1 MAESYRGLTIRIG
14 GDTSKLSQALRAAN
28 SSISGT
34 QTELRKLSQALK
46 LDPGNIEAYNLQM
59 GYMANQATNTA
70 MKLSQMQSALE
81 EVGKRNKVNGVAI
94 TDDDG
99 NVRTVQELARAT
111 EEFSGD
117 VENASLRAA
126 QARSEFNQLVA
137 TLGTMHN
144 EVTELSSRF
153 ASIESEKFAKA
164 FDLSAGKKSIQE
176 IRDEL
181 QKAFE
186 GISTSDLEKRIEEIK
201 SLAATFDFD
210 SVFNLK
216 DGTVSVDAIN
226 DAISKIPEQL
236 RPGQKSV
243 DEFIAKLKEMN
254 SEYGESR
261 AELAK
266 IEEARKK
273 ALDANDDKFAENL
286 GTRFARLGQQYR
298 EAMEGIEDETEKA
311 KVTDKFT
318 EKFQSAFMK
327 LESSSSTSADRI
339 GKKYDA
345 QMDKALKKSEEVLES
360 IRSRYNDARSELTDI
375 SGTVFNFDSKNTDP
389 KQLQAA
395 LDEMRQS
402 LEGMASELGISD
414 NEIKVFIDNVS
425 NLQSKF
431 RDADTELKKWNLV
444 QEFQDLVSETVKG
457 EASISQLSRAIAD
470 MKQPSDLMRGM
481 YELVETSKV
490 LEESYR
496 SLMGVGKELSS
507 AIKLNPSDS
516 TAAEQAM
523 KAYAAAELVA
533 VENANA
539 LQQKLAGFDA
549 SKIDQATDHTKSAT
563 KQLLDASKSAEEANT
578 AYAKA
583 QGNVERL
590 NNLIG
595 ILDGKADEVLKS
607 VGEEAFENLK
617 NAADITS
624 LEEARQELARYE
636 AEVAKLGQT
645 RRDAL
650 ADLDLAKQRK
660 EYDDATAGAAKW
672 TAAILEARKAQVE
685 LSKESAIASAF
696 GDTTEIDKL
705 GEGLETATQ
714 RAKSLN
720 TLLEH
725 DPKNIELRTAKIQA
739 FADVESIAEK
749 RTEAINQKLENINT
763 KAIDEMRSKYTTA
776 ANAMAQTEKAAGDLA
791 KNVEAARQKLNA
803 LTSGKLFDGV
813 RDDIRDTSK
822 EIGFTL
828 PSNIQAARDELV
840 RLEAAFKAAL
850 GDVDDA
856 AVFSFFEELRGELI
870 STSNTA
876 ASIDIAPKI
885 DEAAFQ
891 QVLGRV
897 TQTARRAAQEIA
909 ESANTIDS
917 AYRDMRKTVQG
928 TEEDFESLRNEAIEF
943 SQVHAVSADTIL
955 EIESLGGQLGLAAS
969 ALQEYGETIS
979 NMDIATD
986 MDAEEL
992 ALKMGQL
999 QNVMDDFDDTQFRNA
1014 ADSVVRL
1021 GNNMAAQES
1030 SIINVAQ
1037 RLSSVW
1043 NTAKMST
1050 PDLLA
1055 FSAAIASTGQRS
1067 ESAATA
1073 ISNTITG
1080 ISSAVANGGDDLK
1093 GFASIAGM
1101 SAEAFAEAWQTRPT
1115 ETLKAFIEG
1124 LEGLSDSNTAAI
1136 AALEN
1141 IGISS
1146 VRQETALLGLASTI
1160 DTIDDAITMSADA
1173 WDGIADEWGQ
1183 AGDAAREAQN
1193 KSEGFS
1199 GALSILQNNTR
1210 NLAAT
1215 LGDGFVPIMQVLSQA
1230 LSVITDVL
1238 NALPGPIKTAI
1249 VAGGGFVTLFGLLYP
1264 VVEQFIT
1271 KWGVLMSQLGLSSGI
1286 FSTASAGVNTL
1297 TASMGA
1303 ATTGATTLGAAM
1315 KASFVGI
1322 AIVGIVAAIGA
1333 VADAYKDAQE
1343 KQQNFTDATEGLR
1356 TATEGLTEAYDSYID
1371 GTERAGQASLNLKER
1386 IESVTEAQAE
1396 LARSMR
1402 EDWEEIGTQ
1411 NAALDSYVSQI
1422 EGLAGSGS
1430 LVAEDLAV
1438 LKNAIEQVNSTTGS
1452 TIEILD
1458 EETGQLSLTA
1468 AEIRD
1473 VVAAYEEQQ
1482 AAQQH
1487 TEDYNNALEA
1497 QRKAQE
1503 AYEDAVNTSTQ
1514 AMSNQDAQMQQ
1525 YTSTLA
1531 NATSS
1536 TSGFSTIVNQ
1546 AKADL
1551 EAANAAVE
1559 EARAGMAASEHEFS
1573 TLNALLAAAGV
1584 QEKLTADQ
1592 MNQLTAAFQNGSRTI
1607 SSLSSLMQS
1616 LGIAMK
1622 GVASEASSITLPT
1635 IKPDDSAVKEYQKQ
1649 QTAAY
1654 NQAKKERD
1662 AEYKSAQKSY
1672 DATYKARQK
1681 ELDAEYKSAQKTYD
1695 AIYKARQKELDKEY
1709 KAASKASQKYLKEY
1723 KAAQEEEVKAFKAA
1737 TEAKLKEIDKEYD
1750 AKKKLLD
1757 QEYESY
1763 DQGFSDQI
1771 QAIKD
1776 EQEAEDRARD
1786 EAERKEKLAE
1796 LGKAVETARTNKA
1809 RQEAE
1814 KALEDYKEELRAKDI
1829 KAQREARIAEIE
1841 EQRKQ
1846 LKDQYSDRQEHLKDS
1861 YDSAVEA
1868 YKAQREA
1875 ELEIMT
1881 QAHEAAYEA
1890 EQEYES
1896 ARLESIKE
1904 AHTAELEM
1912 LKETQSSELEA
1923 LKERHSNELEML
1935 KESNSNAL
1943 ELMKERHENELQQ
1956 IKDEQEAALELYKAG
1971 GEAIE
1976 QAVDETAQAIE
1987 EKTSETAEKVSETT
2001 KGSMSDIFR
2010 ILNENGQLSLST
2022 YLGIM
2027 NQIPGAMNTIFE
2039 EAGIATG
2046 DGAKEVAR
2054 LMYEQGD
2061 IGLQQYLAIMNN
2073 MPGATQAIANDT
2085 GIALAAQLGVFGE
2098 DVRNASQGLVDN
2110 AKYPM
2115 ETLEPIAQE
2124 NANKFAA
2131 QLAAVGNQENSEKVA
2146 QSSQNLRDSMTN
2158 PFITLPKD
2166 GETLGGNFPLSLANG
2181 IDQNADA
2188 PVKAAN
2194 DVGNAV
2200 GKQLD
2205 VTEATGT
2212 LGGNAAKSWNNS
2224 FVEWANKALENV
2236 QRWAAG
2242 VVGAVQTTHQ
2252 IHSPSRKFAWLA
2264 EMALKGYNQGWQ
2276 VAEDGTLR
2284 MVSGTA
2290 SALEDALA
2298 PSDQNLTKGLVD
2310 ALSVDEDSLRSQ
2322 AQRMADIVGSGFD
2335 NLADSTKLKL
2345 LEQSRMM
2352 TNIIEEGFDPRLSLE
2367 SAYQAIDQI
2376 DAAEFKRQQVLAA
2389 NSTMNNDNRSFNI
2402 SISIPEV
2409 VVREEADIDRLSQ
2422 QIALRV
2428 QRSVNARIG

>member
-14 GDTSKLSQALRAAN
+14 GDTSKLSRALKAAN

-34 QTELRKLSQALK
+34 QNELRKLGQALK
-46 LDPGNIEAYNLQM
+46 LDPGNIVAYNLQM

-164 FDLSAGKKSIQE
+164 FELSTGKKSIQE

-181 QKAFE
+181 QKAFD

-201 SLAATFDFD
+201 GLAATFDFD

-311 KVTDKFT
+311 KVADKFT

-345 QMDKALKKSEEVLES
+345 QIDKALKKSEDVIES

-414 NEIKVFIDNVS
+414 NEIKAFIDNVS

-431 RDADTELKKWNLV
+431 MDADTELKKWNLV

-496 SLMGVGKELSS
+496 SLMGIGKELSS

-549 SKIDQATDHTKSAT
+549 SKIGQATDHTKSAT

-645 RRDAL
+645 RREAL

-705 GEGLETATQ
+705 GEGLETAAQ

-725 DPKNIELRTAKIQA
+725 DPKNMELRTAKIQA

-776 ANAMAQTEKAAGDLA
+776 ANAMAQTENAAGDLA

-856 AVFSFFEELRGELI
+856 AVFSFFEKLQREIEETRA
-870 STSNTA
+870 TA
-876 ASIDIAPKI
+876 EGAKVTPTID
-885 DEAAFQ
+885 DAAYQ
-891 QVLGRV
+891 QVISRIGQV
-897 TQTARRAAQEIA
+897 ARQVVQEVK

-917 AYRDMRKTVQG
+917 AYRDMRKTVNASEQAF
-928 TEEDFESLRNEAIEF
+928 EDLRDEAIAF
-943 SQVHAVSADTIL
+943 SQVHAVSSDTIL

-969 ALQEYGETIS
+969 SLQEFGETIS

-986 MDAEEL
+986 MEAEEL

-999 QNVMDDFDDTQFRNA
+999 QNVMDDFDDTQFENA

-1030 SIINVAQ
+1030 SIINIAQ
-1037 RLSSVW
+1037 RMSSVW

-1055 FSAAIASTGQRS
+1055 FSASIAATGQRS

-1073 ISNTITG
+1073 ISNTVNG
-1080 ISSAVANGGDDLK
+1080 IASAVASGGDDLK

-1101 SAEAFAEAWQTRPT
+1101 SADEFAQAWETRPAEA
-1115 ETLKAFIEG
+1115 LKAFIVG
-1124 LEGLSDSNTAAI
+1124 LEGLSDSNTAAV

-1141 IGISS
+1141 MGISS
-1146 VRQETALLGLASTI
+1146 VRQENALLGLAATI
-1160 DTIDDAITMSADA
+1160 DTIDDAIEMSTDA
-1173 WDGIADEWGQ
+1173 WEGIGDEWGQ

-1199 GALSILQNNTR
+1199 GSLAIIQNNAD
-1210 NLAAT
+1210 NLAAS
-1215 LGDGFVPIMQVLSQA
+1215 LGDGMIPFMNALAGVLSVVTDA
-1230 LSVITDVL
+1230 LNSM
-1238 NALPGPIKTAI
+1238 PGPLKTSVVEFGALA
-1249 VAGGGFVTLFGLLYP
+1249 VAAGLL
-1264 VVEQFIT
+1264 T
-1271 KWGVLMSQLGLSSGI
+1271 ATLKGLGFDATISGL
-1286 FSTASAGVNTL
+1286 TTL
-1297 TASMGA
+1297 VAAEGA
-1303 ATTGATTLGAAM
+1303 ATLATDALVVALDAIPVIGWIAAAATAVNALAGHIGNAISDTELLRSATTELEDSVSKMG
-1315 KASFVGI
+1315 
-1322 AIVGIVAAIGA
+1322 
-1333 VADAYKDAQE
+1333 
-1343 KQQNFTDATEGLR
+1343 
-1356 TATEGLTEAYDSYID
+1356 EAYARATDNTKSLEEMRDETNATLQAMVDFGNKMDEVWTKVGTDS
-1371 GTERAGQASLNLKER
+1371 GTAEVYASTIKELGNQGN
-1386 IESVTEAQAE
+1386 ITES
-1396 LARSMR
+1396 
-1402 EDWEEIGTQ
+1402 
-1411 NAALDSYVSQI
+1411 N
-1422 EGLAGSGS
+1422 
-1430 LVAEDLAV
+1430 LVA
-1438 LKNAIEQVNSTTGS
+1438 LKNAISEYNSITGS
-1452 TIEILD
+1452 AIQITDENTGALSLNADAIDEVTEAYKQQAEAQAYIELYNDAIRQRIENEEKLKQAKEELAEA
-1458 EETGQLSLTA
+1458 EETWGLRIGEHGFLLGEQMDKYRELERRVKDYEEVLKTSEDIVSDYEAHINGATYAFDDMDAALTA
-1468 AEIRD
+1468 AGLSVDEFSGLTDDEKRKLAEIESALKSAGDSLRNYGSLNATQLAQIAAAWKGNATDIVSTINSIKRATSEAAVVKVPSSDD
-1473 VVAAYEEQQ
+1473 VSKYQKDQEAAY
-1482 AAQQH
+1482 
-1487 TEDYNNALEA
+1487 
-1497 QRKAQE
+1497 K
-1503 AYEDAVNTSTQ
+1503 
-1514 AMSNQDAQMQQ
+1514 
-1525 YTSTLA
+1525 
-1531 NATSS
+1531 
-1536 TSGFSTIVNQ
+1536 
-1546 AKADL
+1546 
-1551 EAANAAVE
+1551 
-1559 EARAGMAASEHEFS
+1559 
-1573 TLNALLAAAGV
+1573 
-1584 QEKLTADQ
+1584 
-1592 MNQLTAAFQNGSRTI
+1592 
-1607 SSLSSLMQS
+1607 
-1616 LGIAMK
+1616 
-1622 GVASEASSITLPT
+1622 
-1635 IKPDDSAVKEYQKQ
+1635 
-1649 QTAAY
+1649 
-1654 NQAKKERD
+1654 QAKKDRD
-1662 AEYKSAQKSY
+1662 ADYKSAQKS
-1672 DATYKARQK
+1672 
-1681 ELDAEYKSAQKTYD
+1681 YD

-1709 KAASKASQKYLKEY
+1709 KAASKASQQYLKEFK
-1723 KAAQEEEVKAFKAA
+1723 KAQDEEVEAFKAA
-1737 TEAKLKEIDKEYD
+1737 TDAKIDEIDREYKAKEE
-1750 AKKKLLD
+1750 LLD
-1757 QEYESY
+1757 LEYNQY
-1763 DQGFSDQI
+1763 DSKF
-1771 QAIKD
+1771 D
-1776 EQEAEDRARD
+1776 EQIAAIEAEQDAEDKARKQ
-1786 EAERKEKLAE
+1786 RQRQEKLDE
-1796 LGKAVETARTNKA
+1796 LNEKVSSARTNKA
-1809 RQEAE
+1809 RKDAE
-1814 KALEDYKEELRAKDI
+1814 KELADYIADLTAEDTKAQRDAQIQKLKDQKSALKEQLSDRKEELK
-1829 KAQREARIAEIE
+1829 E
-1841 EQRKQ
+1841 
-1846 LKDQYSDRQEHLKDS
+1846 S
-1861 YDSAVEA
+1861 YDLAVSS
-1868 YKAQREA
+1868 YKAEREA
-1875 ELEIMT
+1875 ELKMLQES
-1881 QAHEAAYEA
+1881 QDAAYEMVSEA
-1890 EQEYES
+1890 ES
-1896 ARLESIKE
+1896 AKLEAIKE
-1904 AHTAELEM
+1904 GHAQELEN
-1912 LKETQSSELEA
+1912 LKETHSS
-1923 LKERHSNELEML
+1923 
-1935 KESNSNAL
+1935 AL
-1943 ELMKERHENELQQ
+1943 ELMKERHENELEQ
-1956 IKDEQEAALELYKAG
+1956 IKTDQEAALELYKAG

-1976 QAVDETAQAIE
+1976 QAVDETSQAISD
-1987 EKTSETAEKVSETT
+1987 KASETATTVEDVVKGSLGNVLKMLSENGMMS
-2001 KGSMSDIFR
+2001 KDAYLRALSQLPGSMS
-2010 ILNENGQLSLST
+2010 E
-2022 YLGIM
+2022 
-2027 NQIPGAMNTIFE
+2027 IFE
-2039 EAGIATG
+2039 ETGLATS

-2054 LMYEQGD
+2054 LMCQAGD
-2061 IGLQQYLAIMNN
+2061 IGYGEYLAILNN
-2073 MPGATQAIANDT
+2073 MPGATQAIANET
-2085 GIALAAQLGVFGE
+2085 GIALAAQIGVFGD

-2115 ETLEPIAQE
+2115 DTLESIARE

-2131 QLAAVGNQENSEKVA
+2131 QLASVGSKENADKA
-2146 QSSQNLRDSMTN
+2146 YQSSNAIKQSMVS
-2158 PFITLPKD
+2158 PFVTLPKD
-2166 GETLGGNFPLSLANG
+2166 GEAIGGKLPLSLASG
-2181 IDQNADA
+2181 IDQNANT
-2188 PVKAAN
+2188 PIRAAN
-2194 DVGNAV
+2194 EMGSAV
-2200 GKQLD
+2200 VRQLD
-2205 VTEATGT
+2205 ISEGTGA
-2212 LGGNAAKSWNNS
+2212 LGRNAAMSWNNG
-2224 FVEWANKALENV
+2224 FVEWANEALENV
-2236 QRWAAG
+2236 RRWAAS

-2264 EMALKGYNQGWQ
+2264 EMALRGYNQGWQ

-2284 MVSGTA
+2284 MVSNTA
-2290 SALEDALA
+2290 KALEDSLE
-2298 PSDQNLTKGLVD
+2298 PGNRDLTKGLVD
-2310 ALSVDEDSLRSQ
+2310 SLRIDEDALRTQ
-2322 AQRMADIVGSGFD
+2322 VQRMAEIVGGGFD
-2335 NLADSTKLKL
+2335 NLADSAKLKL

-2352 TNIIEEGFDPRLSLE
+2352 ANIIEEGFDPRLSLE
-2367 SAYQAIDQI
+2367 SAYQAIDKI
-2376 DAAEFKRQQVLAA
+2376 DAGELRKQQRIAA
-2389 NSTMNNDNRSFNI
+2389 SQSVDNSTYAPVINI
-2402 SISIPEV
+2402 NIPEI
-2409 VVREEADIDRLSQ
+2409 VVREEADIDRISQ

-2428 QRSVNARIG
+2428 QRQLNSRIG